1 MNKKLG
7 FLLTLLFIGT
17 TAIPVTKKQAAPK
30 KAKPPR
36 EYTLSVRN
44 KLDTDTTLT
53 IIDTKG
59 QTHNVSLAA
68 KETKCFAKT
77 TNKKLKI
84 KRIDAK
90 VGDKTTTKTFKTPTR
105 KAKIYETSGK
115 KLKIKSA
122 RYKTQSR

>member
-1 MNKKLG
+1 MNKKLS
-7 FLLTLLFIGT
+7 LLLALLFIGT
-17 TAIPVTKKQAAPK
+17 TAMPATKKQAAPK
-30 KAKPPR
+30 KAKAHR

-44 KLDTDTTLT
+44 KLETGTALT

-77 TNKKLKI
+77 PDKKLKI
-84 KRIDAK
+84 KKIEAK
-90 VGDKTTTKTFKTPTR
+90 VGDKAATKTFKEPTR
-105 KAKIYETSGK
+105 KAKIYETKGG